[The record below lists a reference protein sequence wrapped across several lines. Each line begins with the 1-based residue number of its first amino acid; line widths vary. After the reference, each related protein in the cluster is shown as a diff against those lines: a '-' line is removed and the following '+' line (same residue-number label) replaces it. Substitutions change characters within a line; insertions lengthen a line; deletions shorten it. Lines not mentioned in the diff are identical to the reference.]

1 MDAGL
6 EDQTVLLSNL
16 AFKIAFYRILPN
28 MSLNKLK
35 STLLTVRV
43 YSAACFPRFPKDL
56 GSYSLGITA
65 VKNCTDQF
73 SCIGE

>member
-1 MDAGL
+1 MDAAL
-6 EDQTVLLSNL
+6 EDQTALLYNL

-35 STLLTVRV
+35 STLLTVKV
-43 YSAACFPRFPKDL
+43 YSAACFPHFPKVL
-56 GSYSLGITA
+56 GSYSIGITA
-65 VKNCTDQF
+65 VKNHTDQF